1 MGCNERCRRGFPSQA
16 SSPLRRPRSKGD
28 CELFDRHRQNGRAA
42 NKCTAF
48 AKPCVGAVLAGASLS
63 SMQTAKTPWPA
74 KHNWRYIARESPPKR
89 AAGERICDFDEIYGL
104 FDEATAR
111 AQASRCINCP
121 DPPCVKNGCPLAN
134 RIPEWLSLAADGR
147 FLEAAELSRSTSNMP
162 EICSRVCP
170 QDRLCEGACILNAR
184 SEPVSIGAVEKFI
197 NEYAFTHE
205 TPDAGVA
212 SPNRRKVAIVGSG
225 PSGMACADELA
236 KLGYAITIFETQT
249 RPGGLLVNGIPSF
262 KLEKNIVE
270 RRFDLLRRRGVMVR
284 CGVTVGRDIP
294 LSVLREKFDAV
305 YLAIGAQK
313 PKELGIPGADLRGVF
328 HALPFLIQ
336 KNLATPSGLL
346 IRVRNKRVAVLGG
359 GDTAMDCLRTAI
371 RCGAHEAIC
380 IYRRDLD
387 NMPGS
392 RREYLN
398 AVEEG
403 AQFMFLTNA
412 VSLSGNGDGDVVE
425 ARCVQMELDEPDVK
439 GRRKPRAIPGSEF
452 SVPVDVVLIAYGF
465 DPVPIFAAGNSD
477 KIEVNKWGGV
487 IVNEDQ
493 MTSVPGV
500 FAGGDL
506 VRGPDLVVRAVRDS
520 RKAAGGIHKYLSSR
534 AAGFEVISR
543 GKQMLEPAVRSG

>member
-1 MGCNERCRRGFPSQA
+1 
-16 SSPLRRPRSKGD
+16 L
-28 CELFDRHRQNGRAA
+28 
-42 NKCTAF
+42 
-48 AKPCVGAVLAGASLS
+48 
-63 SMQTAKTPWPA
+63 
-74 KHNWRYIARESPPKR
+74 Y
-89 AAGERICDFDEIYGL
+89 DE
-104 FDEATAR
+104 DTAR

-134 RIPEWLSLAADGR
+134 RIPEWLGLAADGR

-184 SEPVSIGAVEKFI
+184 SDPVSIGAVEKFI
-197 NEYAFTHE
+197 NEYAFAHE
-205 TPDAGVA
+205 TLDAGVA
-212 SPNRRKVAIVGSG
+212 APNGQKVAIVGSG
-225 PSGMACADELA
+225 PGGMACADELA
-236 KLGYAITIFETQT
+236 KLGYVVTIFESQS
-249 RPGGLLVNGIPSF
+249 RAGGLLVNGIPSF
-262 KLEKNIVE
+262 KLEKSVVE
-270 RRFDLLRRRGVMVR
+270 RRLDLLRRRGVTIR
-284 CGVTVGRDIP
+284 CDVTVGRDVS
-294 LSVLREKFDAV
+294 LSILRRQFDAV

-313 PKELGIPGADLRGVF
+313 PKPLDIPGADLRGVF

-336 KNLATPSGLL
+336 KNLETSNELP
-346 IRVRNKRVAVLGG
+346 IEVRGKRVAVLGG

-371 RCGAHEAIC
+371 RCGARESIC

-403 AQFMFLTNA
+403 ARFTFLINA
-412 VSLSGNGDGDVVE
+412 VSLSGNADGEVCE
-425 ARCVQMELDEPDVK
+425 ARCVRMELGEADAK
-439 GRRKPRAIPGSEF
+439 GRRKPQPISGSEF
-452 SVPVDVVLIAYGF
+452 SVPVDVVLVAYGF

-477 KIEVNKWGGV
+477 NIDVNKWGGV
-487 IVNEDQ
+487 IADNNQ

-520 RKAAGGIHKYLSSR
+520 RKAAAGIHKYLSGQQSAR
-534 AAGFEVISR
+534 C
-543 GKQMLEPAVRSG
+543 

>member
-1 MGCNERCRRGFPSQA
+1 MESAVPS
-16 SSPLRRPRSKGD
+16 
-28 CELFDRHRQNGRAA
+28 
-42 NKCTAF
+42 
-48 AKPCVGAVLAGASLS
+48 
-63 SMQTAKTPWPA
+63 WPV
-74 KHNWRYIARESPPKR
+74 KHNWRHIARETPPKR
-89 AAGERICDFDEIYGL
+89 AASERVCDFDEIYSL

-121 DPPCVKNGCPLAN
+121 DPLCMKSGCPLAN
-134 RIPEWLSLAADGR
+134 RIPEWLALTAEGR
-147 FLEAAELSRSTSNMP
+147 FLEAAALSRSTSNMP

-170 QDRLCEGACILNAR
+170 QDRLCESACILNAR

-197 NEYAFTHE
+197 NEYAFAHE
-205 TPDAGVA
+205 ELDAA
-212 SPNRRKVAIVGSG
+212 IAPPNGFKVAVVGSG
-225 PSGMACADELA
+225 PGGMACADELA
-236 KLGYAITIFETQT
+236 KLGYAVTIFEAQT

-262 KLEKNIVE
+262 KLEKRIVD
-270 RRFDLLRRRGVMVR
+270 RRFDLLRRRGVAVR

-294 LSVLREKFDAV
+294 LSSLRENFDAV

-313 PKELGIPGADLRGVF
+313 PKELDIPGADLHGVF

-336 KNLATPSGLL
+336 KNVGMSDDLP
-346 IRVRNKRVAVLGG
+346 IEVRGKRVAVLGG

-392 RREYLN
+392 RREYVN

-412 VSLSGNGDGDVVE
+412 VSLSSNAAGEVCEG
-425 ARCVQMELDEPDVK
+425 RCVRMELGEPDAK
-439 GRRKPRAIPGSEF
+439 GRRKPRAIPDSEF
-452 SVPVDVVLIAYGF
+452 SLPIDVVLIAYGF

-477 KIEVNKWGGV
+477 KIEVNKWSGA
-487 IVNEDQ
+487 IVDENQ
-493 MTSVPGV
+493 MTSVLGV

-520 RKAAGGIHKYLSSR
+520 RKAAAGIHKYLSSQTQ
-534 AAGFEVISR
+534 V
-543 GKQMLEPAVRSG
+543 